1 MPEINVLLLNPNWRE
16 LNQVGRM
23 GTIFPSLPLELVYI
37 QEGLR
42 LHNIKNSLADLWA
55 SNQSVE
61 SISSQISNADILI
74 LTTAPTYSF
83 WRDGTTGIDFPLS
96 IIRKIRAINN
106 KSKLILIGP
115 QGTISPKIFMDSGA
129 DFLVKG
135 EPDLAVP
142 SLVFNIL
149 KGKSQNMPGVCYKK
163 GNGSWHIDPNYA
175 VVEKMDDLPNIPYDK
190 LDLKKYV
197 FSGFGLKQ
205 NKAITALY
213 ESSRGC
219 PYNCIFCFREGFRG
233 KYRTKSPLKIKNEAS
248 LLKKAGVTKIY
259 LIDEI
264 FGVKHIEEICSVFKA
279 YGLKWGCETRSEVL
293 NPKIID
299 LIADSG
305 CEDINLGLESGDKNI
320 LKILGKES
328 INLDNLR
335 NNISLMSKKG
345 IHTHLYMIV
354 GSPQETKKS
363 LQNTLDYL
371 SSLPLE
377 HISITAGIMI
387 PYPQT
392 KLWQIGLAG
401 GFGLKEWKNMDD
413 FRGIVGNKFDRLSI
427 EKEFILFSLKIKN
440 MQTKSHLK
448 RNKILFFRMLLEKAA
463 IAGFSIMPKH
473 LFYKQKIFNLLRK
486 LYYKIYF

>member
-37 QEGLR
+37 QEGIR

-129 DFLVKG
+129 DFFVKG

-175 VVEKMDDLPNIPYDK
+175 VV
-190 LDLKKYV
+190 
-197 FSGFGLKQ
+197 
-205 NKAITALY
+205 
-213 ESSRGC
+213 
-219 PYNCIFCFREGFRG
+219 
-233 KYRTKSPLKIKNEAS
+233 
-248 LLKKAGVTKIY
+248 
-259 LIDEI
+259 
-264 FGVKHIEEICSVFKA
+264 
-279 YGLKWGCETRSEVL
+279 
-293 NPKIID
+293 
-299 LIADSG
+299 
-305 CEDINLGLESGDKNI
+305 
-320 LKILGKES
+320 
-328 INLDNLR
+328 
-335 NNISLMSKKG
+335 
-345 IHTHLYMIV
+345 
-354 GSPQETKKS
+354 
-363 LQNTLDYL
+363 
-371 SSLPLE
+371 
-377 HISITAGIMI
+377 
-387 PYPQT
+387 
-392 KLWQIGLAG
+392 
-401 GFGLKEWKNMDD
+401 
-413 FRGIVGNKFDRLSI
+413 
-427 EKEFILFSLKIKN
+427 
-440 MQTKSHLK
+440 
-448 RNKILFFRMLLEKAA
+448 
-463 IAGFSIMPKH
+463 
-473 LFYKQKIFNLLRK
+473 
-486 LYYKIYF
+486 